1 MNPFDPLL
9 REERI
14 LRALFPQLGDAA
26 KAARAG
32 RATPR
37 AGARLGHSA
46 TIAIANDNREAR

>member
-14 LRALFPQLGDAA
+14 LRALFPQLGDAD
-26 KAARAG
+26 KSARAG

-37 AGARLGHSA
+37 AGTRLGHSA
-46 TIAIANDNREAR
+46 TIAIAANDR